1 MKYLARRLIAL
12 VSLLLLPTRMA
23 KAGEVVVERLR
34 VESATCYRLDF
45 KAQDVND
52 QANWLLRAVDERD
65 EVPHEGCYEAEWQ
78 KIVPDLSVYTCISH
92 SA

>member
-1 MKYLARRLIAL
+1 
-12 VSLLLLPTRMA
+12 MA